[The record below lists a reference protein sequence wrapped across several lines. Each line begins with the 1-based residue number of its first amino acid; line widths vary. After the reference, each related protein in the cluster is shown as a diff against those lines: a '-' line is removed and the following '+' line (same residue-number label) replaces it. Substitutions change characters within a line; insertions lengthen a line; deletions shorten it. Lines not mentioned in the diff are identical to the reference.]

1 MKLYSFLVL
10 LLLLA
15 AGLANAAD
23 PKRQQQVQQEIQ
35 QLASSLNAAQNTSD
49 ALQDEVTRTEKKL
62 DEVSQRL
69 YQTEKKIEDTQL
81 RLQTTNDKKL
91 KQETELNTQRAGL
104 AQQLQALYSAGE
116 ESHLR
121 LLLRQ
126 DDPSDI
132 SRTMRYFE
140 YMNKNRVKRIQS
152 IQKAL
157 AELQTL
163 RTAIDKDRQYLQN
176 LEQTQERDKAELTQT
191 LTERTNNLKKMNS
204 DARSKQKRLEKLRAE
219 DASLAEII
227 DRLANAEKK
236 PAEAAPKTGQETA
249 KVDEKKPSPTATPI
263 KTRYTPDKAFSSLKG
278 ALSWPIAGK
287 IIHPYDSAKNEK
299 QRWRG
304 VVIAAPGGTKVKAV
318 ARGRVLF
325 SGWMNT
331 YGHMIIIEHDSNYIS
346 LYGYNR
352 AVYKKE
358 GAIVNANEIIAAVG
372 ASGGQSQ
379 DGLYFE
385 IRQGKTPQNPAR
397 WCR

>member
-1 MKLYSFLVL
+1 MKLYSFLAL

-35 QLASSLNAAQNTSD
+35 QLASSLNAAQSTSD

-81 RLQTTNDKKL
+81 RLQATNDKKL

-140 YMNKNRVKRIQS
+140 YMNKSRVKRIQS

-191 LTERTNNLKKMNS
+191 LTERTNSMKKMDG

-227 DRLANAEKK
+227 DRLSNAEKK
-236 PAEAAPKTGQETA
+236 PAESAPKTEKETA
-249 KVDEKKPSPTATPI
+249 KADEKKPSSTATPI
-263 KTRYTPDKAFSSLKG
+263 KTRFTPDKAFSSLKG

-358 GAIVNANEIIAAVG
+358 GAIVNANETIAAVG
-372 ASGGQSQ
+372 ASGGQSR

>member
-1 MKLYSFLVL
+1 MKLYSFLAL

-35 QLASSLNAAQNTSD
+35 QLASSLNAAQSTSD

-81 RLQTTNDKKL
+81 RLQATNDKKL

-140 YMNKNRVKRIQS
+140 YMNKSRVKRIQS

-191 LTERTNNLKKMNS
+191 LTERTNSMKKMDG

-227 DRLANAEKK
+227 DRLSNAEKK
-236 PAEAAPKTGQETA
+236 PAEAAPKT
-249 KVDEKKPSPTATPI
+249 EKEADRKS
-263 KTRYTPDKAFSSLKG
+263 
-278 ALSWPIAGK
+278 
-287 IIHPYDSAKNEK
+287 
-299 QRWRG
+299 
-304 VVIAAPGGTKVKAV
+304 VV
-318 ARGRVLF
+318 
-325 SGWMNT
+325 
-331 YGHMIIIEHDSNYIS
+331 
-346 LYGYNR
+346 
-352 AVYKKE
+352 
-358 GAIVNANEIIAAVG
+358 
-372 ASGGQSQ
+372 
-379 DGLYFE
+379 
-385 IRQGKTPQNPAR
+385 
-397 WCR
+397 

>member
-1 MKLYSFLVL
+1 MRNVRSSDCAYSQVRPQADVKLEGGI
-10 LLLLA
+10 
-15 AGLANAAD
+15 GLIQATCDIDAHRAHRRFPTCADTNARA
-23 PKRQQQVQQEIQ
+23 PIGRV
-35 QLASSLNAAQNTSD
+35 
-49 ALQDEVTRTEKKL
+49 
-62 DEVSQRL
+62 
-69 YQTEKKIEDTQL
+69 IEST
-81 RLQTTNDKKL
+81 
-91 KQETELNTQRAGL
+91 A
-104 AQQLQALYSAGE
+104 
-116 ESHLR
+116 
-121 LLLRQ
+121 
-126 DDPSDI
+126 
-132 SRTMRYFE
+132 
-140 YMNKNRVKRIQS
+140 
-152 IQKAL
+152 
-157 AELQTL
+157 
-163 RTAIDKDRQYLQN
+163 AIDKDRQYLQN

-191 LTERTNNLKKMNS
+191 LTERTNSMKKMDG

-219 DASLAEII
+219 DTSLAEII
-227 DRLANAEKK
+227 DRLASTEKK
-236 PAEAAPKTGQETA
+236 PAEAAPKTEKETA
-249 KVDEKKPSPTATPI
+249 KADEKKPSPTATPI
-263 KTRYTPDKAFSSLKG
+263 KTRFTPDKAFSSLKG

-358 GAIVNANEIIAAVG
+358 GAIVNANETIAAVG
-372 ASGGQSQ
+372 ASGGQSR